1 MWTLLLL
8 FIIKCTLAI
17 EDLGLKECQSNG
29 GTNLTEYIC
38 MPKSYDKDSI
48 PKPVNEPLKIESLI
62 VFGDVREVN
71 EQAFT
76 TSLMMWINLK
86 WLDNQLVGN
95 VSNQGVE
102 HPSEETQ
109 DLVWIPDLHIRNLI
123 DFKEIKVFHQGAE
136 LFLENTELGVMVTIA
151 FHGIITTSCK
161 MKFNAYP
168 FDTQK
173 CHILIGT
180 DSATSNNLMF
190 TFNLQYN
197 ENAEHQHFSEFAVQF
212 QEISENVTW
221 NKLANLGTKKNVY
234 HVVGFEISLS
244 RIGTPYMFSY
254 FLPAFGMSCIGSISF
269 LIMPESV
276 PGRVAL
282 LLTLMLLLISFFNA
296 IQNQIPKSDGM
307 TAIGLYLLSSLLAV
321 FMALFEYGIILFRMK
336 QRQVEKMKNS
346 STEIRINAKK
356 VAWNVDNVGMNE
368 ALMTD
373 YKIDQFAFVIYIGIL
388 ILFNFVYWV
397 TFAPLMHV

>member
-1 MWTLLLL
+1 MGTLILLLCVVVAL
-8 FIIKCTLAI
+8 LKCTSGTPQYL
-17 EDLGLKECQSNG
+17 LLKECQSNG
-29 GTNLTEYIC
+29 GKNLTEYIC
-38 MPKSYDKDSI
+38 MPKSYAKDSI
-48 PKPVNEPLKIESLI
+48 PKPDFGPLKIESLI

-95 VSNQGVE
+95 VSSDYGNVE

-136 LFLENTELGVMVTIA
+136 LFLENTEEGVMVTIA
-151 FHGIITTSCK
+151 FHGIITTTCK

-180 DSATSNNLMF
+180 DSATAKNLMF

-197 ENAEHQHFSEFAVQF
+197 EDAEHQHFSEFAVEF

-221 NKLANLGTKKNVY
+221 NKLANLGKN
-234 HVVGFEISLS
+234 HLITRIHGTISRAMKFFKS
-244 RIGTPYMFSY
+244 RE
-254 FLPAFGMSCIGSISF
+254 L
-269 LIMPESV
+269 
-276 PGRVAL
+276 
-282 LLTLMLLLISFFNA
+282 
-296 IQNQIPKSDGM
+296 
-307 TAIGLYLLSSLLAV
+307 
-321 FMALFEYGIILFRMK
+321 
-336 QRQVEKMKNS
+336 
-346 STEIRINAKK
+346 
-356 VAWNVDNVGMNE
+356 
-368 ALMTD
+368 
-373 YKIDQFAFVIYIGIL
+373 
-388 ILFNFVYWV
+388 
-397 TFAPLMHV
+397 